1 MLRRGICHVTLG
13 ESGWVS
19 ELITLIGLHKT
30 DQDSCAMAME
40 PGGGGH
46 FILQNLVL
54 SLRVS
59 EWVGDLIL
67 RFLCRFE
74 AFSLTQPGMTLE
86 HW

>member
-40 PGGGGH
+40 PGEGGH

-54 SLRVS
+54 SPRVT
-59 EWVGDLIL
+59 ELDRIL
-67 RFLCRFE
+67 RTVWFE
-74 AFSLTQPGMTLE
+74 AFALIKPGMIKI
-86 HW
+86 WFF